1 MTIPAKVQ
9 SILRDAVTLR
19 ELPEDA
25 LDTDRGLLDASGV
38 RHSAKNRAEL
48 HFATE
53 EYGEPDGENYRAR
66 LPHIGHPSIEPDDI
80 VLDIG
85 CGPKS
90 FFEGMPGHHVFVDD
104 LISAYVDE
112 LGASYDGL
120 AINCRSEL
128 MPLADNSVDVIYSVN
143 MLDHVD
149 DLPETMYELHRV
161 LRPTGTIVL
170 QTYFNSH
177 PLLLSEPGVVDRY
190 AYDTL
195 IEPYFEVEELRTH
208 SVESPEISSYYTMGI
223 LTCLLR
229 KRDVPLPPR
238 DRGVLGSPQYVGAQ
252 SNITECLAAIS
263 REEVEVARSHIDAL
277 LGREHYEFHVLLL
290 EAKLAVAE
298 GRLQEVNQTLRE
310 ARSHPRGRRNP
321 YARIAIKELELE
333 RLDRAIE
340 IQVLRTADARDGID
354 RRQAR
359 IDELDDAIVSRDKR
373 TDELSNTVLQRDLR
387 IAQLERAVAARGR
400 NLSKHGVQIDV
411 RNPKSFEERIAEADL
426 QISELEGR
434 IADA

>member
-1 MTIPAKVQ
+1 MTVHPKVR
-9 SILRDAVTLR
+9 SILRDAVTLGDIA
-19 ELPEDA
+19 EEA
-25 LDTDRGLLDASGV
+25 LDIDRALLDASGAG
-38 RHSAKNRAEL
+38 HSAKNLAEL

-53 EYGEPDGENYRAR
+53 EYGEPDGENYRTR
-66 LPHIGHPSIEPDDI
+66 LPHMDHPPIETDDI

-85 CGPKS
+85 CGPRS

-112 LGASYDGL
+112 LGANYAGL

-128 MPLADNSVDVIYSVN
+128 MPLADASVDIIYSVN

-161 LRPTGTIVL
+161 LSPTGTIVL

-177 PLLLSEPGVVDRY
+177 PLLPSEPGVVDRY

-195 IEPYFEVEELRTH
+195 IEPYFEVSDLRTH
-208 SVESPEISSYYTMGI
+208 AVESPEISSYYTMGI

-229 KRDVPLPPR
+229 KRDVPLPSR
-238 DRGVLGSPQYVGAQ
+238 DRVALGSPQFVGAQ
-252 SNITECLAAIS
+252 SHISECLASIS
-263 REEVEVARSHIDAL
+263 REEFETARGHIAAL
-277 LGREHYEFHVLLL
+277 SGREHYEFHVLLL

-298 GRLQEVNQTLRE
+298 GRLHDVNQSLRT
-310 ARSHPRGRRNP
+310 ARSHVRGKRNP
-321 YARIAIKELELE
+321 YARIAIKELEAE
-333 RLDRAIE
+333 RLNRAVE
-340 IQVLRTADARDGID
+340 VQAQRTAEARDGID

-359 IDELDDAIVSRDKR
+359 IDELSSAIIS
-373 TDELSNTVLQRDLR
+373 RDLR

-400 NLSKHGVQIDV
+400 RLSSLGEKIDV
-411 RNPKSFEERIAEADL
+411 RNPKSFEERIAEADAR
-426 QISELEGR
+426 ISELESR